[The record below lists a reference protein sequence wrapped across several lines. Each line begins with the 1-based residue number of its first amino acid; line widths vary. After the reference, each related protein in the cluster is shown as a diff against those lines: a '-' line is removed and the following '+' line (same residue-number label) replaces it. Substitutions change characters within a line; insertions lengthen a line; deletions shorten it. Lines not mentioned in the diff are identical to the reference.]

1 MNGFLKILKKHS
13 AMLTRQ
19 QIRTLR
25 GQALAGDVLGAEKG
39 LRKLLRRKGETEWNT

>member
-1 MNGFLKILKKHS
+1 MDSFIKLLKKHS

-19 QIRTLR
+19 QVRTLR
-25 GQALAGDVLGAEKG
+25 GQAIAGDVIGAEKG